1 MNDTDRSGFD
11 AAVKLARESDFVILA
26 MGESREMSGEA
37 ASRTNIDLPGV
48 QNELS
53 EAILKVGKPTVA
65 VLFNGRPLAI
75 SGLSSR
81 APAILETWFGGTQ
94 AGNGIADVLFGDYN
108 PSGKLTMT
116 FPRNVGQ
123 VPIFYNSKNTGRP
136 INPDDTSEKYVSR
149 YLDSPNTPLY
159 PFGYGLSYT
168 SFVYSNLDIKVT
180 GKTININATITNSGG
195 RDGEEV
201 VQLYA
206 RQKVGSITRPVKE
219 LKGFQR
225 VFLRKGETKNLSFT
239 ITTDDLAFYHPD
251 LKKYFEPG
259 EFVFFIGGN
268 SVETIEKT
276 IDLK

>member
-1 MNDTDRSGFD
+1 
-11 AAVKLARESDFVILA
+11 
-26 MGESREMSGEA
+26 MSGEA

-123 VPIFYNSKNTGRP
+123 GPIFYNSKNTGRP

-219 LKGFQR
+219 LKGFQK

-239 ITTDDLAFYHPD
+239 LTTDDLAFYHPD
-251 LKKYFEPG
+251 RKNILNR
-259 EFVFFIGGN
+259 GN
-268 SVETIEKT
+268 SFFLSVEVQWKQLRRQSICTISHSLSSK
-276 IDLK
+276 